1 MNRSMRGNGY
11 VCLAIV
17 LAIAAI
23 GALSA
28 FPKTAKGQTHTGMIA
43 PARSQWTPDR
53 RLTFDPADSQ
63 LSYNFAWSVAADEV
77 GRVHVVW
84 YDKRDGNSQI
94 YYKRSMDGGESWEP
108 DVRLSTDPA
117 WREHPAIAASG
128 NHVYVV
134 WHDAR
139 NEGLDIYFKSS
150 SDGGV
155 TWSGEFPLTSDGS
168 SAHASIAA
176 QGETVQVIWTGYQ
189 EGQTE
194 IYTSHS
200 TDAGLSWAVANRLS
214 ELLNDSW
221 VPTIAISGQQ
231 IYAAWVDI
239 QDGNEEEYFRHST
252 DGGET
257 WEPIIR
263 LTNNRANSWAPSIV
277 ASGKTVH
284 LVWFDQQ
291 DSPIQPL
298 DAEEKLNAALRLLNL
313 SVEPAPVG
321 VMVTHPELAA
331 QRRVAEKFQLIQ
343 SVVLRWIAQGGD
355 VLKLQMIL
363 QQLEALGQQG
373 ASYLEKDRKLNE
385 ALNLMALSYTSGPT
399 DDLPKIHYQEAL
411 SIRVQDKIKQIQ
423 AAAPVWGQNGG
434 NLQQLEAML
443 REFQQA
449 LTVATTEWE
458 VYYRRSTD
466 GGQTWEPVQR
476 LTNAP
481 LPSMRPTIALAGNDL
496 HVVWFDYRDGNAE
509 IYYKHSPDAGTNWM
523 PDERLTYSPGNSLHP
538 TVTAKQGAVHV
549 VWFDNRDGNSEI
561 YYKRL
566 HQLANIRSLPGR

>member
-1 MNRSMRGNGY
+1 MSRSTSVKGY
-11 VCLAIV
+11 VCLIV
-17 LAIAAI
+17 VFAIAATGGLAI
-23 GALSA
+23 
-28 FPKTAKGQTHTGMIA
+28 FPKAAKGQAGFSA

-53 RLTFDPADSQ
+53 RLTFDSADSQ
-63 LSYNFAWSVAADEV
+63 FSYNFARSIAADEA

-84 YDKRDGNSQI
+84 YDKRDGNSQV
-94 YYKRSMDGGESWEP
+94 YYKRSMDGGETWGL
-108 DVRLSTDPA
+108 DVRLSEDPA

-150 SDGGV
+150 ADGGL
-155 TWSGEFPLTSDGS
+155 TWSGEFPLTADGS

-176 QGETVQVIWTGYQ
+176 QGETVQIIWTGHQ
-189 EGQTE
+189 EGQAE

-200 TDAGLSWAVANRLS
+200 TDAGLSWVVANRLS
-214 ELLNDSW
+214 DLSSDSW

-231 IYAAWVDI
+231 VYAAWVDT
-239 QDGNEEEYFRHST
+239 QDGNEEEYFRRSS
-252 DGGET
+252 DGGAT
-257 WEPIIR
+257 WGPIAR
-263 LTNNRANSWAPSIV
+263 VTNSRANSWAPSLM
-277 ASGKTVH
+277 ASGNTVH

-298 DAEEKLNAALRLLNL
+298 DAEEKLNDAMRLVKLP
-313 SVEPAPVG
+313 VEAAPVG
-321 VMVTHPELAA
+321 VLVTNPEFAA
-331 QRRVAEKFQLIQ
+331 QRRVAEKYQLIQ
-343 SVVLRWIAQGGD
+343 SMVLRWIAQGGD
-355 VLKLQMIL
+355 VLKLQAIL
-363 QQLEALGQQG
+363 QQLDALGQQG

-385 ALNLMALSYTSGPT
+385 ALKLMALSYTPGPT

-411 SIRVQDKIKQIQ
+411 NIRVQDKIKQIQ
-423 AAAPVWGQNGG
+423 TAAPAWVQSGG

-449 LTVATTEWE
+449 LTVAGTEWD
-458 VYYRRSTD
+458 VYYRRSID
-466 GGQTWEPVQR
+466 GGQTWEPTQR

-481 LPSMRPTIALAGNDL
+481 LPSMRPSIALAGNDL

-509 IYYKHSPDAGTNWM
+509 IYYKHSPDSGVSWM
-523 PDERLTYSPGNSLHP
+523 PDEQLTAAPGDSFHP
-538 TVTAKQGAVHV
+538 TVAVSSGFVHV
-549 VWFDNRDGNSEI
+549 TWFDNRVGNSEI

-566 HQLANIRSLPGR
+566 RQLSNVRSLPGR